1 MQYKK
6 TETAIPLSLI
16 EATQLISKAKQL
28 IYRYHR
34 ERDHDPEII
43 FPSIFEIEHSLNTA
57 SHHIASIV
65 SIEFEDKYF
74 YHSIS

>member
-1 MQYKK
+1 MQYVKK
-6 TETAIPLSLI
+6 ETAIPSSLI

-34 ERDHDPEII
+34 ERDRDLEII
-43 FPSIFEIEHSLNTA
+43 FPSIFEIEHSLNAA